1 MAIGAYGSIRP
12 SDVTTQDIDVFYTYS
27 PDRETLSTTVN
38 RLDATNVISEMKLPT
53 DEQIANQE
61 NLLEG
66 IFNFKLPS
74 DTFNTIG
81 IYNIYIKP
89 KAIRTTIVDCGVLA
103 ALPNIKGI
111 LLDATDL
118 DDRLVGTNALQGYRI
133 EYMDDDGNKLRNTY
147 RIVTTSNRA
156 VPVTDNIG
164 NTTQTATRYR
174 FDDGGSLIFLQL
186 TPSSSSN
193 VKPNVIP
200 FIGVPNQEIVISNT
214 FFNPVTFEIELV
226 ENTIDTVIDFVA
238 GEVLRDV
245 DNGITTYYDKDRNII
260 KQFNVFQ
267 INSDVNTPLYEVKE
281 ERTNIDQSQ
290 DLNDVINSINQ

>member
-1 MAIGAYGSIRP
+1 MSIGAYGIVRS

-27 PDRETLSTTVN
+27 PNRETLSATVN
-38 RLDATNVISEMKLPT
+38 RLDAASVLTELKIP
-53 DEQIANQE
+53 DGEQITNQE

-66 IFNFKLPS
+66 LFNFKLPA
-74 DTFNTIG
+74 DTFNSIG

-118 DDRLVGTNALQGYRI
+118 DDRLTGVNGLQGYRI
-133 EYMDDDGNKLRNTY
+133 EYLNEDGNKIRNTY

-164 NTTQTATRYR
+164 NTSQNATRYR
-174 FDDGGSLIFLQL
+174 FDDSGSLIFLQV

-200 FIGVPNQEIVISNT
+200 FIGTPSQEIIISNT
-214 FFNPVTFEIELV
+214 FFNPVTFEVELV
-226 ENTIDTVIDFVA
+226 ENTIDTVIDYVA
-238 GEVLRDV
+238 GEQLKDV
-245 DNGITTYYDKDRNII
+245 DNGIITYYDKDRNII

-267 INSDVNTPLYEVKE
+267 INSDLKTPLYEVKE

-290 DLNDVINSINQ
+290 DLNNVIDSLG